1 VKRTSRLIYAS
12 LPLVVLLILV
22 AWTASNAGSY
32 RSTWL
37 GTFWALDK
45 LAPQYQPIS
54 DYGVSMYQLN
64 DAIRRIAHI
73 LIGFMSVIVMNRIL
87 RIASRLR
94 GWLRLAI
101 ACCLSLVV
109 IGTGAAVRYNS
120 SLRHV
125 RIVQFVSSATGMLV
139 GCAWIAIVALD
150 RRIVARL
157 QDASP
162 EVVKGLLDDGCLV
175 TSEPDEEEF

>member
-1 VKRTSRLIYAS
+1 MKRILRAVYAS
-12 LPLVVLLILV
+12 VPLLILLALV

-73 LIGFMSVIVMNRIL
+73 LIGFMSVIVMDRIL
-87 RIASRLR
+87 RIASGLR
-94 GWLRLAI
+94 GGPRLAA

-125 RIVQFVSSATGMLV
+125 RIVQFISSASGMLA
-139 GCAWIAIVALD
+139 GAAWIAIAALD
-150 RRIVARL
+150 RRIVAHL

-162 EVVKGLLDDGCLV
+162 EVVKGLPDDGCLE